1 MTNLSFAN
9 FEAAGKAVLSFLYE
23 RIGFKLWMITRTEQN
38 DWIVLQTADHGY
50 DVQPGTVFRWADSF
64 CSEMVKGNGPRIA
77 PNSDD
82 VPAYLTAPIG
92 QQVPIKSYIGVPLTY
107 SDGSLFGTLC
117 AIDPVQQPE
126 ALHAELELIELLAA
140 LLSTVLN
147 AELETLAQIRRS
159 EILALESQTD
169 IQTELLNRRAWDQ
182 MLAKEQ
188 DRCQRYGHPA
198 AIFVIDLNGLKK
210 INDTQGH
217 AAGDIFIAK
226 AAKVLKE
233 NAREGDVVARLGGDE
248 FGILA
253 VECDYAGAETLLLR
267 LKQALKEAAVSA
279 SIGVA
284 VKAASIDLKS
294 VWDAADQLMYTEK
307 RT

>member
-1 MTNLSFAN
+1 MSNLSFAN
-9 FEAAGKAVLSFLYE
+9 FEAAGKAVLSFLYQ

-77 PNSDD
+77 PNSNA
-82 VPAYLTAPIG
+82 VPAYANAPIG
-92 QQVPIKSYIGVPLTY
+92 QQVDIKSYIGVPLTY

-117 AIDPVQQPE
+117 DIDPAQQPE
-126 ALHAELELIELLAA
+126 ALHEELELVELLAG
-140 LLSTVLN
+140 LLSSILN
-147 AELETLAQIRRS
+147 AELQTLAEIRRS
-159 EILALESQTD
+159 ELLQLESQTD
-169 IQTELLNRRAWDQ
+169 AQTQLYNRRAWDQ
-182 MLAKEQ
+182 MLAREQ

-217 AAGDIFIAK
+217 AAGDAFIAS
-226 AAKVLKE
+226 AATVLKD
-233 NAREGDVVARLGGDE
+233 NAREGDIVARLGGDE

-253 VECDYAGAETLLLR
+253 VECDYAGAEMLLIR
-267 LKQALKEAAVSA
+267 LKQAFRDAGISA

-294 VWDAADQLMYTEK
+294 VWDTADQLMYAEK
-307 RT
+307 HA